1 MVDVLIIIL
10 LLFLIFYPVWILQK
24 LARHGNGILRPN
36 FESIQR
42 EINSW
47 TGFNQ
52 DGYFSY
58 NKPGGKLVYY
68 LLLLYVLGGIIFIIY
83 SLAS

>member
-1 MVDVLIIIL
+1 MADVLIIIL

-24 LARHGNGILRPN
+24 LARYGNGIFRPD
-36 FESIQR
+36 FERMQR

-52 DGYFSY
+52 DGFSY

-68 LLLLYVLGGIIFIIY
+68 LLLLYVSGGIIFIIY